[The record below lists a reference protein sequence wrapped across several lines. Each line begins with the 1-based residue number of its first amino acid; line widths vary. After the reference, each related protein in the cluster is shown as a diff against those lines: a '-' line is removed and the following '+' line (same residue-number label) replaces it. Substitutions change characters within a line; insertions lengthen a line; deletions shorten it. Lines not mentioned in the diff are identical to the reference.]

1 VIEKVSVM
9 RVIELLLGYLSGNL
23 FRFSSAVHLSSPKMT
38 FAGDSRVLL
47 QVDGENAGE
56 LPVTFSVLP
65 KVLRVVAP

>member
-1 VIEKVSVM
+1 
-9 RVIELLLGYLSGNL
+9 
-23 FRFSSAVHLSSPKMT
+23 MT
-38 FAGDSRVLL
+38 FASDSRVLL